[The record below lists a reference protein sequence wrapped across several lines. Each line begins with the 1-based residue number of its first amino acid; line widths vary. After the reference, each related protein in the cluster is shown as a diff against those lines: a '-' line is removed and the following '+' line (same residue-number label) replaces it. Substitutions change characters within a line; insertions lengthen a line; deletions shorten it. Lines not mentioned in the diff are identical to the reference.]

1 MAILLEDLIIRQ
13 GGQIQQEGH
22 HQVIIDPIVDR
33 QHLQEVRVLQDHLLV
48 VEVYSMLS
56 IAQLIVSPAYIGTT
70 PL

>member
-48 VEVYSMLS
+48 VEVLPQEAVVDV
-56 IAQLIVSPAYIGTT
+56 IIKL
-70 PL
+70 